1 MLTDTHAHLNFPDFE
16 EDLTAVLERAAE
28 QGVERIVC
36 IGTDLP
42 SSQKAL
48 ALAEAQ
54 AGLYATVGIHPH
66 EARTAD
72 EAALSQL
79 RQWARHPKVVAIGEI
94 GLDFYRNLSPPEV
107 QVRAFRAQIALAR
120 ERDLPLVIHDRE
132 AHEAVMR
139 VLEEE
144 EAWKLGGVLHCF
156 SGDEDLARKAIERG
170 FYIGFD
176 GPLTFPNA
184 RSLQALAAALPLQAC
199 LLETDCPYL
208 TPHPQRVQS
217 PRQRN
222 EPAYV
227 RAVAEKMAEL
237 RGLSLAEVAAA
248 TSANAERLFHLGG
261 M

>member
-16 EDLTAVLERAAE
+16 EDLEAVLERAAE
-28 QGVERIVC
+28 QDVRRILC
-36 IGTDLP
+36 IGTDLA
-42 SSQKAL
+42 SSRKAL

-72 EAALSQL
+72 EATLSQL
-79 RQWARHPKVVAIGEI
+79 REWAQHPKVVAIGEI

-107 QVRAFRAQIALAR
+107 QLRAFRAQIALAQ
-120 ERDLPLVIHDRE
+120 ERNLPLVIHDRE
-132 AHEAVMR
+132 AHEAVMA

-156 SGDEDLARKAIERG
+156 SGDATLAHKVTERG
-170 FYIGFD
+170 FYVGFD

-208 TPHPQRVQS
+208 TPHPYRVQA
-217 PRQRN
+217 PRRRN
-222 EPAYV
+222 EPAYL

-248 TSANAERLFHLGG
+248 TSANAERLFRLG
-261 M
+261 